1 MGDTMESRSDDAPHP
16 AIDLERAGAWLGRPL
31 ILDAAVPGGASN
43 FTWYV
48 RVGGAAAVLRHAPPG
63 RLLPTAHDLAREH
76 RFLSALAGSAVP
88 VPEVLAFCDD
98 PEVAGLPFLLM
109 DRVAGDCLVR
119 SPLRARSSE
128 RLARAAVETLA
139 ALHAIDWRARGLEAR
154 AGSYLERQVTRWG
167 RQLEATP
174 SAARLSGLEGIREWL
189 LEHAPQDSEQ
199 TIVHGDFGFHNLLVE
214 GEEISAVL
222 DWELATI
229 GDPLSDLF
237 GLTKGWGS
245 DAGVPNPANVVV
257 AEGRGAPDRDALV
270 RWYERETGRSPGASR
285 LFYEILGLWK
295 SIGILEGIHLRTN
308 GARFTREVPALVDR
322 LRSMIETTRAR

>member
-1 MGDTMESRSDDAPHP
+1 MVGTMESRSDDAPHP
-16 AIDLERAGAWLGRPL
+16 AIDLERAGAWLGRSL
-31 ILDAAVPGGASN
+31 TFDAAVPGGASN

-48 RVGGAAAVLRHAPPG
+48 RVDGAAAVLRHSPPG

-76 RFLSALAGSAVP
+76 RFLVALAGSAIP
-88 VPEVLAFCDD
+88 VPKVLAFCED

-119 SPLRARSSE
+119 SPLGARDPE

-139 ALHAIDWRARGLEAR
+139 ALHAIDWRACGLEAR
-154 AGSYLERQVTRWG
+154 AGSYLERQVVRWD

-174 SAARLSGLEGIREWL
+174 TAARLSGLETIREWL
-189 LEHAPQDSEQ
+189 LAHVPPDSAQ
-199 TIVHGDFGFHNLLVE
+199 TIVHGDFGFHNLLVK

-237 GLTKGWGS
+237 GFIKGWGG
-245 DAGVPNPANVVV
+245 DAWVPNPANVVV
-257 AEGRGAPDRDALV
+257 AEGRGAPDRNTLV
-270 RWYERETGRSPGASR
+270 RWYERETGRASGVSR
-285 LFYEILGLWK
+285 PFYEIFGLWK
-295 SIGILEGIHLRTN
+295 SIGILEGIHSRTD

-322 LRSMIETTRAR
+322 VRSMIETLRVR